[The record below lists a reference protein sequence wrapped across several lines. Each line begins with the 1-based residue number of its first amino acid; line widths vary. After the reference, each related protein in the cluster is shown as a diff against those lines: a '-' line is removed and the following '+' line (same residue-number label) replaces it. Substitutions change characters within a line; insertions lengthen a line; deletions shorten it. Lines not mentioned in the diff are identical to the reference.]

1 MKIQSE
7 YWKPRL
13 PILGIGIL
21 SLLGGL
27 NDIFSKHA
35 GRTNGAQY
43 FGVDALL
50 IGIVFAVAG
59 VICLIVGFMKKPQ
72 VTPSEPSQK

>member
-1 MKIQSE
+1 MKIQSAF
-7 YWKPRL
+7 WKPRL

-21 SLLGGL
+21 SLIGGL

-35 GRTNGAQY
+35 GRTNGEQF
-43 FGVDALL
+43 FGFDAVL

-59 VICLIVGFMKKPQ
+59 VICLIVGLRNPTK
-72 VTPSEPSQK
+72 